1 MDGKTL
7 KSKVKTLDISQAQ
20 LARLMEVTP
29 QTLASVFMAKDV
41 RSGTIERIA
50 EVLNIPPTFFYSST
64 PTGTAIASGTQAV
77 AAVNSRVSTSAE
89 LYKEVELL
97 KQKVE
102 DQKQIIYEKERL
114 ISLLMNR
121 QQ

>member
-7 KSKVKTLDISQAQ
+7 KNKVKNLDISFAQ
-20 LARLMEVTP
+20 LARLMEVAP
-29 QTLASVFMAKDV
+29 QTLSNIFTAKDV

>member
-50 EVLNIPPTFFYSST
+50 EVLNISPTFFYSST

>member
-77 AAVNSRVSTSAE
+77 AAVNSRVSTSTE

>member
-77 AAVNSRVSTSAE
+77 AAVNSRVSTSSE